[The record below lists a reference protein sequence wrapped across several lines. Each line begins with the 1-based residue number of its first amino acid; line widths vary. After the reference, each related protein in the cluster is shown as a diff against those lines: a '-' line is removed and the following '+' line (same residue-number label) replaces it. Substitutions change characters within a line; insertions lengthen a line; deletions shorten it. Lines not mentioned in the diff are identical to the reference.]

1 MKQYIR
7 INENDNVVVALVNLK
22 KGFELSDG
30 TILNE
35 DIDFGHKIALC
46 DIPEGGAIIKYNNL
60 IGYAKQAIRRGD
72 HVHTHNIRTSLG
84 ENNEYRYEPAEV
96 KLQKSEDGY
105 FEGFMRKDGSV
116 GVRNEIWIMPTVG
129 CVNSIVKK
137 MERLAQEY
145 VSGSLEAV
153 VAFNHPYGCSQM
165 GDDQENTREILA
177 DLIRHPNA
185 GGVLVVGLGCENSN
199 IEEIKKHLGDYD
211 EEHIKFMICQEHEDE
226 VEYGM
231 GILKQLSEYVKSFKR
246 EKISVDKLI
255 VGLKC
260 GGSDG
265 LSGISANPCVGKF
278 SDILISKGGTT
289 ILTEVPEMFGA
300 EQLLMNRAI
309 NEKVFEKTVALI
321 NNFKDYFRSNNQT
334 IYENPSPG
342 NKKGGI
348 STLEDKSNGC
358 VQKSGS
364 AAVVDVLEYG
374 DRVSEKG
381 LNLLSAPGN
390 DLVAS
395 TALAAAGAHIVLFT
409 TGRGTPFAS
418 PVPTVKI
425 SSNSTIYERKKNW
438 IDFNAGALVD
448 DENLDLDTIGQ
459 NLYEAVVAVAS
470 GKKVKA
476 EEEGYHDLAI
486 FKKGVTL

>member
-7 INENDNVVVALVNLK
+7 INDSDNVAVALVGLE
-22 KGFELSDG
+22 KGFTLNDG

-35 DIDFGHKIALC
+35 DIDLGHKIALK
-46 DIPEGGAIIKYNNL
+46 DIKEGEPIIKYDNL
-60 IGYAKQAIRRGD
+60 IGYATCDIKRGD

-84 ENNEYRYEPAEV
+84 ADDEYVYEPV
-96 KLQKSEDGY
+96 KFKDLKIEEDF
-105 FEGFMRKDGSV
+105 FEGYLRKDGSA
-116 GVRNEIWIMPTVG
+116 GVRNEIWIIPTVG

-137 MERLAQEY
+137 MEEKAKDL
-145 VSGSLEAV
+145 VSGSLEDII
-153 VAFNHPYGCSQM
+153 AFNHPYGCSQM
-165 GDDQENTREILA
+165 GDDQEDTRQILA

-185 GGVLVVGLGCENSN
+185 GAVLVVGLGCENSN
-199 IEEIKKHLGDYD
+199 IDEIKKHMGQYD
-211 EEHIKFMICQEHEDE
+211 EERVRFMICQEHEDE
-226 VEYGM
+226 IAYGLEL
-231 GILKQLSEYVKSFKR
+231 LKELSEYVKSFER
-246 EKISVDKLI
+246 QRLSADKLVI
-255 VGLKC
+255 GLKC

-265 LSGISANPCVGKF
+265 LSGISANPTVGRF

-300 EQLLMNRAI
+300 EQLLMNRAAD
-309 NEKVFEKTVALI
+309 EEVFEKTVNLI
-321 NNFKDYFRSNNQT
+321 NNFKNYFRKNGQT

-364 AAVVDVLEYG
+364 AKVMDVLEYG
-374 DRVSEKG
+374 DFVKTKG

-425 SSNSTIYERKKNW
+425 SSNTPLYEKKKNW
-438 IDFNAGALVD
+438 IDFNAGELVD
-448 DENLDLDTIGQ
+448 DEDMDLDKMGHK
-459 NLYEAVVAVAS
+459 LYELVIATAS

-486 FKKGVTL
+486 FKQGVTL